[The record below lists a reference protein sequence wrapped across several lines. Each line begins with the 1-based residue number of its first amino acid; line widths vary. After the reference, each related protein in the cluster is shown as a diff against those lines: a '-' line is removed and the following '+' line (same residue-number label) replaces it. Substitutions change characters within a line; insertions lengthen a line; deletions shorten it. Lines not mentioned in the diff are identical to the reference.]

1 MSEKAAYRQKIGA
14 SMEEWNAEID
24 KIEARADRAG
34 ADMQLQYFEELKKL
48 RALQEV
54 ARGKL
59 EELEEAGDDAW
70 EELRN
75 DVDNATNAIERAVN
89 VAVTRF
95 T

>member
-1 MSEKAAYRQKIGA
+1 MSEKAAYRQKIEA
-14 SMEEWNAEID
+14 SMEEWDAEID